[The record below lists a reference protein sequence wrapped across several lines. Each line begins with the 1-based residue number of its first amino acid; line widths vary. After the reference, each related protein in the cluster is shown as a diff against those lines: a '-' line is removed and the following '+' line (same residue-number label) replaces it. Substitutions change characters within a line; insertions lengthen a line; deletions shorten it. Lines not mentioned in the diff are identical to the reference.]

1 MMDDYER
8 LVWSFA
14 AIAVFALA
22 IILFHRRRATRFGTM
37 TPILLAIAITIA
49 VVTLLFDP
57 F

>member
-1 MMDDYER
+1 MDGYER

-22 IILFHRRRATRFGTM
+22 IILFHRRRATRYGAM
-37 TPILLAIAITIA
+37 MPILLAIAITII
-49 VVTLLFDP
+49 VVTLLYDP

>member
-1 MMDDYER
+1 MDGYER

-22 IILFHRRRATRFGTM
+22 IILFHRRRATRLGTM
-37 TPILLAIAITIA
+37 TPVLLAIAITIA
-49 VVTLLFDP
+49 VVTLLLDP